1 MTAQIKGGCQC
12 GALRYECTAEPAVAV
27 QCHCRQC
34 QKATGTG
41 SAPLLAV
48 PKEALTIT
56 GEVRYFDSRADS
68 GNDVS
73 RGFCP
78 TCGGRLFG
86 LTSGMPDLMAIAV
99 GSLDDASWFKP
110 AMTVFTA
117 AAQPWSAI
125 DDHIPGFPAMPPM
138 ADAPS

>member
-1 MTAQIKGGCQC
+1 MTARISGGCQC
-12 GALRYECTAEPAVAV
+12 GAVRYDCSAEPVVAA

-34 QKATGTG
+34 QKASGTG
-41 SAPLLAV
+41 SMPMLAV
-48 PKEALTIT
+48 PKDALAIT
-56 GEVRYFDSRADS
+56 GEVTYFESKADS
-68 GNDVS
+68 GNDVK

-86 LTSGMPDLMAIAV
+86 LTSGMPDLMAVAV

-117 AAQPWSAI
+117 KAHPWSPI
-125 DDHIPGFPAMPPM
+125 DDRIPAFPGMPPT